1 MDITAYWISDK
12 WELKSLLIDFIK
24 LEGLHTGINIKEA
37 FLKSLIADPSLND
50 TKSICRSVADPY
62 MNDDNWQILTP
73 ILSYKITLI
82 CNNNS
87 PINYIERE

>member
-1 MDITAYWISDK
+1 MCHVK
-12 WELKSLLIDFIK
+12 PKMSLPKYILLRNDSNSK
-24 LEGLHTGINIKEA
+24 AK
-37 FLKSLIADPSLND
+37 LIADPSLND
-50 TKSICRSVADPY
+50 TKSICRSVTDPY

-73 ILSYKITLI
+73 ILSYKIMLI

>member
-1 MDITAYWISDK
+1 MIGQPA
-12 WELKSLLIDFIK
+12 LL
-24 LEGLHTGINIKEA
+24 L
-37 FLKSLIADPSLND
+37 LIADPSLND